1 MKKILLL
8 AAAAVIGLTASA
20 QFSNSG
26 GSADAAD
33 NSGWNTVYFQYNPM
47 TLHYKGN
54 NSSDDQSF
62 NGLALGYSHAFALT
76 KSVPIYLKTGRAM
89 QYSFWSESDS
99 DGGEKA
105 TSKIQLASLKVPIN
119 FMYKWRI
126 PNSRVDIIPFF
137 GLSLRGN
144 LWGQAKDEVSYRGEK
159 ESNSV
164 NLFSSSDDE
173 MGDYAWKRF
182 QIGWQLGV
190 KARFIDKIL
199 VGVSYGTDF
208 NKISGGKD
216 YPGKLRGAEISLG
229 YCF

>member
-33 NSGWNTVYFQYNPM
+33 CSDWNTVYFQYNPM

-62 NGLALGYSHAFALT
+62 TGLALGYNHAFALSQST
-76 KSVPIYLKTGRAM
+76 PIYLETGLAV
-89 QYSFWSESDS
+89 QYSFWSKSYDDESY
-99 DGGEKA
+99 
-105 TSKIQLASLKVPIN
+105 KINALSLKVPIN

-126 PNSRVDIIPFF
+126 PNSRIDIIPFF

-144 LWGQAKDEVSYRGEK
+144 VWGQYKREYNKKSH
-159 ESNSV
+159 SV
-164 NLFSSSDDE
+164 NIFSSSDDE
-173 MGDYAWKRF
+173 MGDDAWKRF

-208 NKISGGKD
+208 NKIAGDKD